1 MPGVLIKR
9 GKFVYRN
16 TDTRRGAHVK
26 LKVEIGLMQ
35 LQAKCLSL
43 FRWFLNNRNLF
54 LTLQE
59 AGNSRPKCQDGQ
71 VRALFCFLEFL
82 LHPHMAERV
91 RELSWT
97 SLIRSSISFID
108 EGRVPMT

>member
-26 LKVEIGLMQ
+26 LKVEIGMMQ

-43 FRWFLNNRNLF
+43 FRWFLLADVLADPQGSQAPDTSVPHRCPIS
-54 LTLQE
+54 LT
-59 AGNSRPKCQDGQ
+59 AASPHPDTS
-71 VRALFCFLEFL
+71 
-82 LHPHMAERV
+82 LHP
-91 RELSWT
+91 
-97 SLIRSSISFID
+97 
-108 EGRVPMT
+108 